1 MKLMRSWV
9 DRVVWLLT
17 FVFFVYMFLMCVGCS
32 ATKYGA
38 PPCMYGWLLGTTE
51 HSSFLYVSK
60 SNTLPDHEMDQS
72 IE

>member
-1 MKLMRSWV
+1 MRSWV

-17 FVFFVYMFLMCVGCS
+17 FVFFLYMFLMCVGCS
-32 ATKYGA
+32 TSKYGA

-51 HSSFLYVSK
+51 RSSSLYVNK
-60 SNTLPDHEMDQS
+60 SNTLQDHEMDQS